1 MAYNSGV
8 FDNMIRLAM
17 ENQSVIEGK
26 QVTRDDVIAIAVH
39 DLMVKQEK
47 VIGKNCV
54 KICK

>member
-26 QVTRDDVIAIAVH
+26 QVTRDDVIAIAMH

-47 VIGKNCV
+47 RINRYG
-54 KICK
+54 

>member
-8 FDNMIRLAM
+8 FDSLIRLAM

-26 QVTRDDVIAIAVH
+26 QVTRDDLIVIALH

-47 VIGKNCV
+47 VIGKHCV

>member
-26 QVTRDDVIAIAVH
+26 QETRDDVIVIALH
-39 DLMVKQEK
+39 NLIVKQEK
-47 VIGKNCV
+47 VIGNIV
-54 KICK
+54 

>member
-8 FDNMIRLAM
+8 FDSMIRLAM

-26 QVTRDDVIAIAVH
+26 QVTRDDLIVIALR
-39 DLMVKQEK
+39 DLIGKQEK
-47 VIGKNCV
+47 VMNKYCA